1 MLHIILFLLKILGC
15 ILLIIL
21 SLILI
26 LLLVVLF
33 VPIRYDVSG
42 KYYGTPE
49 FLGKITWLFGA
60 ISATSDFKDKKLSVR
75 VKFLWKTFIDTE
87 KEKDTKSE
95 DQLSD
100 SEISDDERTMEIY
113 ESESE
118 ESLKNTG
125 ELEQTQLEDK
135 VPNELLESSKILDEQ
150 AVNKS
155 RRTDEK
161 QHKKMSTTK
170 KTFVEKIFNWIDS
183 LFDRIDSFFEN
194 TEEKID
200 AFSCKIHK
208 IEKFIYAECTQNSL
222 KFLKKMLVSICKH
235 IAPYHVRGKVHFGMD
250 KPSMTGK
257 ILGYASA
264 FYPLYGESVQLI
276 PDFDQQVVEGELT
289 IKGSI
294 QLYIFIVWALKA
306 LLCKD
311 IRKLIKYIKHLK
323 K

>member
-15 ILLIIL
+15 ILLVIL
-21 SLILI
+21 SLLLI

-42 KYYGTPE
+42 KYYSTPE

-60 ISATSDFKDKKLSVR
+60 ISATSEFKDKKLSVR

-100 SEISDDERTMEIY
+100 LEISDDERTMEIY
-113 ESESE
+113 ESEFE

-125 ELEQTQLEDK
+125 ESEQSKLEDK
-135 VPNELLESSKILDEQ
+135 VSNELPVSSKALDDQ

-161 QHKKMSTTK
+161 QHKKNSTNK
-170 KTFVEKIFNWIDS
+170 KTIIEKIFIWIGS
-183 LFDRIDSFFEN
+183 LFDRIDAFFEH

-208 IEKFIYAECTQNSL
+208 IKKFIYAECTQNSL
-222 KFLKKMLVSICKH
+222 KFLKKMLVSILKH
-235 IAPYHVRGKVHFGMD
+235 ISPDKVRGKVHFGMD

-257 ILGYASA
+257 ILGYTSA
-264 FYPLYGESVQLI
+264 FYPLYGESIQLI
-276 PDFDQQVVEGELT
+276 PDFDQKVVEGDLA
-289 IKGSI
+289 IKGSLR
-294 QLYIFIVWALKA
+294 LYIFVVWALKA